1 MLLSAGSTAIPGWT
15 VINGGLAWDGP
26 TNPYGLTASDG
37 SYFLDLTG
45 DHDNP
50 PYAGVGQS
58 QTIATT
64 IGAVYQL
71 SFDLGT
77 DPTYDT
83 EPVGIQ
89 VTAGSVQQETFMSGS
104 TPPESHNQWQ
114 TFTVDFTATSA
125 NTSLSLVGVVESET
139 NPDQEY
145 IGLDNVLVDEVPE
158 PGTLT
163 LIVGPGL
170 LAIAAWRGLRKA

>member
-1 MLLSAGSTAIPGWT
+1 
-15 VINGGLAWDGP
+15 
-26 TNPYGLTASDG
+26 
-37 SYFLDLTG
+37 
-45 DHDNP
+45 
-50 PYAGVGQS
+50 
-58 QTIATT
+58 
-64 IGAVYQL
+64 
-71 SFDLGT
+71 
-77 DPTYDT
+77 
-83 EPVGIQ
+83 VGIQ